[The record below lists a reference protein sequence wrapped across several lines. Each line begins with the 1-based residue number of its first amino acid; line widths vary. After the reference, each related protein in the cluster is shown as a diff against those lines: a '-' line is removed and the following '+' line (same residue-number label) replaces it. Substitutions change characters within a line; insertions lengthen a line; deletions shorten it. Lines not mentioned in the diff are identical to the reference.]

1 MPSGALIAEA
11 DRQLP
16 QGRQVFLDHVAHF
29 VRDKEAARA
38 ALARAGF
45 APTPISIQ
53 ENADPSGKPHPNG
66 TGNVTAMLRRGY
78 IEALFKTAD
87 TPLGLELDAAI
98 ARYAGVRLA
107 AFSVA
112 DAAQVHQRLAR
123 NGFSVRPLVAMQ
135 RPVATE
141 RGEGLAAFTLARVEP
156 REMPEG
162 RIQFLTH
169 RTEDTVWQQ
178 RWLAHPNTALGLL
191 GLLIAVADVEEVS
204 KRFAR
209 FTGKPV
215 RANRFGQ
222 LLQLDRGHLQFVG
235 ADVFA
240 KLVPGA
246 PLPPLPFMGAY
257 GIAVRSLAALAG
269 RLRGAGM
276 RARDERGAVIAA
288 FPDELGQGAWVF
300 VEEGAN
306 LPWRSTE

>member
-1 MPSGALIAEA
+1 
-11 DRQLP
+11 
-16 QGRQVFLDHVAHF
+16 
-29 VRDKEAARA
+29 
-38 ALARAGF
+38 
-45 APTPISIQ
+45 
-53 ENADPSGKPHPNG
+53 
-66 TGNVTAMLRRGY
+66 
-78 IEALFKTAD
+78 
-87 TPLGLELDAAI
+87 
-98 ARYAGVRLA
+98 
-107 AFSVA
+107 
-112 DAAQVHQRLAR
+112 
-123 NGFSVRPLVAMQ
+123 
-135 RPVATE
+135 
-141 RGEGLAAFTLARVEP
+141 LAAFTLARVEP
-156 REMPEG
+156 QEMPEG